1 MGAAEKCGEPD
12 LGGSVEL
19 LPISCFNESP
29 IFPNDRM
36 RLSYLVILILMNFM
50 WAGSL
55 SIYKALAGYLE
66 PGSIVTLR
74 FGLAAVI
81 MGVLWPWL
89 PGKAPR
95 GKDLLMTI
103 CIGLIVFMLGHRIQV
118 YANKLG
124 TAGNSAVLMAMEPIL
139 TSVAAAIFL
148 REYIGPRRWMGF
160 GLGLFGV
167 ALLNGFSRGGFQW
180 GGLGVSLLFI
190 SSFLCEAVYS
200 IMGKPILEHAST
212 LKTLAISL
220 ISGTLANVLIDGHQ
234 TLAAVRVMPLHYWWL
249 ILYLA
254 TICTSIGYAIWFV
267 VIKETDV
274 NVTAM
279 TIFAQPVAGVAL
291 AGFWLHEPLHWG
303 QFWGSSAIVAGLVL
317 GLSRQ
322 IKSESVPALKPT
334 PASLQTDG

>member
-1 MGAAEKCGEPD
+1 
-12 LGGSVEL
+12 
-19 LPISCFNESP
+19 
-29 IFPNDRM
+29 
-36 RLSYLVILILMNFM
+36 MNFC

-55 SIYKALAGYLE
+55 SIYKALKDYLE
-66 PGSIVTLR
+66 PGQIVTLR
-74 FGLAAVI
+74 FGVAALSLAVI
-81 MGVLWPWL
+81 WPWL
-89 PGKAPR
+89 PGKSPR
-95 GKDLLMTI
+95 GKDLIKTI
-103 CIGLIVFMLGHRIQV
+103 FMGLVVFMVGHRIQV

-148 REYIGPRRWMGF
+148 REHIGPRRWMGF

-167 ALLNGFSRGGFQW
+167 ALLNGFLCGGFAW

-190 SSFLCEAVYS
+190 SSFLCEALYS
-200 IMGKPILEHAST
+200 IMGKPLLERAGT
-212 LKTLAISL
+212 LKVLAISL
-220 ISGTLANVLIDGHQ
+220 FFGTIANVLLDGPQ
-234 TLAAVRVMPLHYWWL
+234 TLAAVRVMPLHCWWL
-249 ILYLA
+249 IIYLA
-254 TICTSIGYAIWFV
+254 TICTSIGYAVWFV

-291 AGFWLHEPLHWG
+291 AGLWLHEPLHWG

-322 IKSESVPALKPT
+322 IKTEPVAQMKPAAVSASVE
-334 PASLQTDG
+334 G